1 MPCAIG
7 EGAGLWMQLTTNAA
21 LCRQHAADKARE
33 IKLTIQRM
41 EAQEERK
48 KSIILEKERT
58 AQMHMVRPR
67 LFFAF
72 FLLPLML
79 DRALHPD
86 TD

>member
-1 MPCAIG
+1 MPCGTG
-7 EGAGLWMQLTTNAA
+7 EGAGLWMQLTINA
-21 LCRQHAADKARE
+21 LCRQHAAEKARE